1 MLAVLGGAAIL
12 ELPESLFLLSN
23 DLCVCVCVGGGGGGE
38 CSSVDYISR
47 SFVPPNSGVSA
58 FSKGSPGEPA
68 SGPALHNE
76 HRGIMS

>member
-1 MLAVLGGAAIL
+1 MT
-12 ELPESLFLLSN
+12 
-23 DLCVCVCVGGGGGGE
+23 CVCVCVGGGK
-38 CSSVDYISR
+38 CSSVDYITR